1 MGLEGFHREKFG
13 NAVGSLTSLG
23 TIRERVYHALLAIQT
38 VNPSEL
44 IDKEL
49 GRKLAA
55 VLDEVSAHD
64 EEIEGEGRWQASLRK
79 LGEED
84 VARISHAI
92 LDIHIAFF
100 AKRSP
105 KKVTASYH
113 KGIPPAKSEGWSS
126 RPPEPPVEVRRCWGL
141 RRDRPVA

>member
-1 MGLEGFHREKFG
+1 MGLEGYHREKFG

-38 VNPSEL
+38 VNSSEL

-64 EEIEGEGRWQASLRK
+64 EEFEGEGRWQASLRK

-92 LDIHIAFF
+92 LDIHDSLLRQ
-100 AKRSP
+100 AKP
-105 KKVTASYH
+105 
-113 KGIPPAKSEGWSS
+113 
-126 RPPEPPVEVRRCWGL
+126 
-141 RRDRPVA
+141 